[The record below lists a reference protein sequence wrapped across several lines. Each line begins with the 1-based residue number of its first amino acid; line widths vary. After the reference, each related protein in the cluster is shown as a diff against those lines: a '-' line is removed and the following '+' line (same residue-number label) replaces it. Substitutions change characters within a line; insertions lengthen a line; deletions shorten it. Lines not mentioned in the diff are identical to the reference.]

1 MLFGHAPFYSK
12 ITNEVCYKTIN
23 YKKFLSFPKKILI
36 SDYIKDLI
44 QKLICDSK
52 FRLGKNGV
60 QEIKDHPFFK
70 GVNWNK
76 LKDIKPFFIPKIK
89 NDFDVVILI
98 HLIKLKSFILILKKE
113 KKRC

>member
-1 MLFGHAPFYSK
+1 MLFGLAPFYSK

-36 SDYIKDLI
+36 SDYVKDLI

-70 GVNWNK
+70 GVN
-76 LKDIKPFFIPKIK
+76 
-89 NDFDVVILI
+89 
-98 HLIKLKSFILILKKE
+98 
-113 KKRC
+113 

>member
-52 FRLGKNGV
+52 FR
-60 QEIKDHPFFK
+60 
-70 GVNWNK
+70 
-76 LKDIKPFFIPKIK
+76 
-89 NDFDVVILI
+89 
-98 HLIKLKSFILILKKE
+98 
-113 KKRC
+113 

>member
-1 MLFGHAPFYSK
+1 MLFGLAPFYSK

-36 SDYIKDLI
+36 SDYAKDLI

-89 NDFDVVILI
+89 NDFDVSYFDTFDKIEEFYLD
-98 HLIKLKSFILILKKE
+98 IKK